1 MRRCSG
7 PCSFFFFFLCVCVVC
22 VCVCVCFPAM
32 NLVDLKTVLL
42 SLKTKMFLWCH
53 FSQVDTLLDLII
65 WTILWCLFLL
75 SEADA
80 NIRDYSGKKAKQYLK
95 NSASSRAQR
104 KQFLSYCQASGDL
117 IITPRPN
124 TGNSRGRGSGIVHL
138 SMTETQ
144 LEDGWTLVWWM
155 SYCTGP
161 AAALP
166 VSYVHFRQKIQVS
179 LETENVQMF
188 PFWGFV
194 WKSVWKQNVQASICR
209 LCMVGLSVSMQEK
222 LSCLWQSCAGSVFT
236 NGEQKELVLWGYR
249 HLRHLLLCSWHQRHR
264 LTSTKWQLPWLLPS
278 T

>member
-1 MRRCSG
+1 MLSCCSLLLPRVLYCFWLFKSLLLSLWAVICMLITSLVCWLYTG
-7 PCSFFFFFLCVCVVC
+7 TVGLVLFHIFFWC

-65 WTILWCLFLL
+65 WTILWCLFLF

-166 VSYVHFRQKIQVS
+166 VS
-179 LETENVQMF
+179 
-188 PFWGFV
+188 
-194 WKSVWKQNVQASICR
+194 
-209 LCMVGLSVSMQEK
+209 
-222 LSCLWQSCAGSVFT
+222 
-236 NGEQKELVLWGYR
+236 
-249 HLRHLLLCSWHQRHR
+249 
-264 LTSTKWQLPWLLPS
+264 
-278 T
+278 